1 MLNHIKGHSEY
12 ARHEWSLRKMR
23 SSVPSEKL
31 PEVKNNYAI
40 QDAES
45 GTNPLLK
52 LCFSAPQGGANGP
65 GPHHLD
71 V

>member
-1 MLNHIKGHSEY
+1 MHVTNGPFEK
-12 ARHEWSLRKMR
+12 WQ

-40 QDAES
+40 QDSES